1 MSAQLHVVILAAGQG
16 TRMRS
21 KLPKVLQPLGSRPLL
36 THVTETAL
44 ELEPSRVHVIYG
56 HGGEQVQQ
64 RLGYLQV
71 NWVEQAE
78 QKGTGHAV
86 QQAMP
91 NIPDTAQVLVLYG
104 DVPLTTT
111 KTLKSLVRSAGAGV
125 ALLTIELDNPS
136 GYGRVLRDASGGITG
151 IVEQNDASEA
161 QRAIREVNTGLLC
174 CPAKALRGWLARL
187 KSDNTQGEYYLTDII
202 ALAAAEGVAVT
213 SVHTDDPFEVM
224 GVNDRAQLA
233 ELERVYQGR
242 QAKVLMQRGLMLKD
256 PARFDLRGT
265 LDFGRDVSIDVS
277 VVMEGEVKLGDDV
290 IIGPYCWLRDCEI
303 GNGSHVLPHSVLDR
317 AKLGERCH
325 VGPFARLRPGTE
337 LADHARIGNF
347 VEVKK
352 STIGAG
358 SKVNHL
364 AYVGD
369 TEVGSEVNIGA
380 GTITANYDGAN
391 KHHTA
396 IGDGASIG
404 SNTVLVAP
412 VTVGAG
418 ATIGAGS
425 VISKDA
431 PAGELTI
438 ARAKQLTLSGWQRP
452 QKLPKPAKKK
462 KDP

>member
-1 MSAQLHVVILAAGQG
+1 MSGLLHVVILAAGQG

-21 KLPKVLQPLGSRPLL
+21 KLPKVLQPLGNRPLL
-36 THVTETAL
+36 THVAETAF
-44 ELEPSRVHVIYG
+44 ELDPSRVHVIYG
-56 HGGEQVQQ
+56 HGGEHVQQ
-64 RLGYLQV
+64 RVGYLQV

-91 NIPDTAQVLVLYG
+91 HIPDTAQVLVLYG
-104 DVPLTTT
+104 DVPLTTA
-111 KTLKSLVRSAGAGV
+111 KTLKSLIRAAGAGV
-125 ALLTIELDNPS
+125 ALLTIELDDPA
-136 GYGRVLRDASGGITG
+136 GYGRILRDGSGRITG
-151 IVEQNDASEA
+151 IIEQNDANDA
-161 QRAIREVNTGLLC
+161 QRAIREINTGLLS
-174 CPAKALRGWLARL
+174 CPAKALRTWLTRL

-202 ALAAAEGVAVT
+202 ALAVADGMPVT

-233 ELERVYQGR
+233 ELERVYQRR
-242 QAKVLMQRGLMLKD
+242 QATTLMKRGLMLKD
-256 PARFDLRGT
+256 PARFDLRGA
-265 LDFGRDVSIDVS
+265 LDFGRDCSIDVN
-277 VVMEGEVKLGDDV
+277 VVIEGEVKLGDDV
-290 IIGPYCWLRDCEI
+290 TIGPYCWLRDCEI
-303 GNGSHVLPHSVLDR
+303 GNGSHILPHSVLDR

-380 GTITANYDGAN
+380 GVITCNYDGAN
-391 KHHTA
+391 KHQTF
-396 IGDGASIG
+396 IGDGAFIG
-404 SNTVLVAP
+404 SDVQLVAP
-412 VTVGAG
+412 VRIGAG

-425 VISKDA
+425 TITKDA
-431 PAGELTI
+431 PAEKLTLS
-438 ARAKQLTLSGWQRP
+438 RAKQTTLESWQRP
-452 QKLPKPAKKK
+452 QKIPKPAKKK
-462 KDP
+462 KD